1 MVADPANAIAP
12 LSAPDK
18 PLPAVVME
26 PSKRS
31 RLRQLDRRQW
41 IAAGLAVLIA
51 ASGLVVW
58 RRSSAPGRDISAYTT
73 TVKTGQLDG
82 VITASGEIAAQRQ
95 VNLSPKQA
103 GQLQEL
109 MVQEGDVVG
118 RGQAIAR
125 MDPDDIDNKIA
136 ESQAGLDGARVR
148 MSRARLEF
156 ERRSSLHDA
165 GALSTDDYLSFR
177 AKYETAKADLRA
189 AEQRLE
195 QKRQDRRDLVI
206 TAPFAGTITNRFA
219 DPGSYVTPTTAAS
232 ASAGASSAS
241 IVQLASGLEIEA
253 QVPESDIGR
262 IKVGQKAQIRVDAYP
277 QRSFAAQVSAISPRA
292 EKNNDVTTFEVTLK
306 LQDPPAGLLRIGMT
320 TDVDFDSGKLA
331 AEPLVPTVA
340 IVTEEGKPGVLIPG
354 SGNEPKFQ
362 EVTLGNS
369 SGRQTQVLEGLEP
382 GEKVFIDLPPWA
394 NKRPGD

>member
-1 MVADPANAIAP
+1 MVADLQKSIAP
-12 LSAPDK
+12 LFAPDK
-18 PLPAVVME
+18 PLPAVVMD
-26 PSKRS
+26 PLKQS
-31 RLRQLDRRQW
+31 RLRHLDRRQW
-41 IAAGLAVLIA
+41 VGAGLALLIA
-51 ASGLVVW
+51 VSGVVVW

-73 TVKTGQLDG
+73 TVQTGQLDG
-82 VITASGEIAAQRQ
+82 VITASGEIAAERQ

-109 MVQEGDVVG
+109 LVQEGDAV
-118 RGQAIAR
+118 RKGQAIAR

-136 ESQAGLDGARVR
+136 ETQAGLDSARVR
-148 MSRARLEF
+148 MSRAQREF
-156 ERRSSLHDA
+156 ERRNSLHDA
-165 GALSTDDYLSFR
+165 GALSTDDYLSFK
-177 AKYETAKADLRA
+177 AKYETAKADLQA
-189 AEQRLE
+189 AEQRLQ
-195 QKRQDRRDLVI
+195 QKLQDRRDLVI
-206 TAPFAGTITNRFA
+206 RAPFAGVITNRFA

-277 QRSFAAQVSAISPRA
+277 ERSFAAQVSAISPRA

-320 TDVDFDSGKLA
+320 TDIDFDSGKLPA
-331 AEPLVPTVA
+331 KPLVPTVS
-340 IVTEEGKPGVLIPG
+340 IVTEEGKPGVLVPG

-369 SGRQTQVLEGLEP
+369 SGRQTQVLNGLEP

-394 NKRPGD
+394 SKRPGD

>member
-1 MVADPANAIAP
+1 MVADPAKAIAP

-18 PLPAVVME
+18 PLSAVVME
-26 PSKRS
+26 PLKRS
-31 RLRQLDRRQW
+31 RLRHLNRRQW
-41 IAAGLAVLIA
+41 TAAGLAVLVA
-51 ASGLVVW
+51 VSGLVIW

-73 TVKTGQLDG
+73 SVETGQLDG

-95 VNLSPKQA
+95 VNLSPKQS

-109 MVQEGDVVG
+109 LVEEGDGV
-118 RGQAIAR
+118 RKGQAIAR
-125 MDPDDIDNKIA
+125 MDPDDIDNKSA
-136 ESQAGLDGARVR
+136 ETQAGLDGARVR

-156 ERRSSLHDA
+156 QRRSSLHDA
-165 GALSTDDYLSFR
+165 GALSTDDYLSFK
-177 AKYETAKADLRA
+177 AKYETAKTDLQA

-195 QKRQDRRDLVI
+195 QKLQDRRDLVI

-262 IKVGQKAQIRVDAYP
+262 IKVGQPAQIRVDAYP
-277 QRSFAAQVSAISPRA
+277 ERSFAARVSAISPRA

-306 LQDPPAGLLRIGMT
+306 LQDPPAGLLLIGMT
-320 TDVDFDSGKLA
+320 ADVDFDSGKLA

-340 IVTEEGKPGVLIPG
+340 IVTEEGQPGVLMVGEQDQPR
-354 SGNEPKFQ
+354 FQ
-362 EVTLGNS
+362 AVELGAS
-369 SGRQTQVLEGLEP
+369 SGSQTAIINGVKP
-382 GEKVFIDLPPWA
+382 GTKVFIDLPPWA
-394 NKRPGD
+394 KKRD

>member
-1 MVADPANAIAP
+1 MVADLANAIAP

-18 PLPAVVME
+18 SLPAVVME
-26 PSKRS
+26 PLKRS

-109 MVQEGDVVG
+109 LVQEGDVVG
-118 RGQAIAR
+118 KGQAIAR

-206 TAPFAGTITNRFA
+206 TAPFGGTITNRFA

-277 QRSFAAQVSAISPRA
+277 ERSFAARVSAISPRA

-369 SGRQTQVLEGLEP
+369 SGRQTQVLKGLEP

-394 NKRPGD
+394 SKRPGD

>member
-1 MVADPANAIAP
+1 MVADLAKAIAP

-26 PSKRS
+26 PLKRS

-109 MVQEGDVVG
+109 LVQEGDVVG
-118 RGQAIAR
+118 KGQAIAR

-195 QKRQDRRDLVI
+195 QKRQDRRDLLI

-241 IVQLASGLEIEA
+241 IVQLS
-253 QVPESDIGR
+253 
-262 IKVGQKAQIRVDAYP
+262 
-277 QRSFAAQVSAISPRA
+277 
-292 EKNNDVTTFEVTLK
+292 
-306 LQDPPAGLLRIGMT
+306 
-320 TDVDFDSGKLA
+320 
-331 AEPLVPTVA
+331 
-340 IVTEEGKPGVLIPG
+340 LIH
-354 SGNEPKFQ
+354 
-362 EVTLGNS
+362 
-369 SGRQTQVLEGLEP
+369 
-382 GEKVFIDLPPWA
+382 I
-394 NKRPGD
+394 

>member
-1 MVADPANAIAP
+1 MVAERLISIAP

-18 PLPAVVME
+18 PLPAVVMD
-26 PSKRS
+26 PLKRS
-31 RLRQLDRRQW
+31 RLRHLDRRQW
-41 IAAGLAVLIA
+41 VAAGLAVLIA
-51 ASGLVVW
+51 ASGLVIW

-73 TVKTGQLDG
+73 TVKIGQLDG

-109 MVQEGDVVG
+109 LVQEGDVV
-118 RGQAIAR
+118 RKGQAIAR

-136 ESQAGLDGARVR
+136 ETQAGLDSARVNL
-148 MSRARLEF
+148 SRARLEF
-156 ERRSSLHDA
+156 ERRESLHAA
-165 GALSTDDYLSFR
+165 GALTTDEFLSFK
-177 AKYETAKADLRA
+177 AKYETARAEFNA

-206 TAPFAGTITNRFA
+206 SAPFAGTITNRFA

-241 IVQLASGLEIEA
+241 IVQLASGLLVEA
-253 QVPESDIGR
+253 KVPESDIGR
-262 IKVGQKAQIRVDAYP
+262 IKVGQQAEIRVDAYP
-277 QRSFAAQVSAISPRA
+277 ERSFAARVSAISPRA

-354 SGNEPKFQ
+354 SGNEPKSQ

-369 SGRQTQVLEGLEP
+369 SGRQTQVLKGLEP

-394 NKRPGD
+394 SKRPGD

>member
-1 MVADPANAIAP
+1 MVAERLMSIAP

-18 PLPAVVME
+18 PLAAVVME
-26 PSKRS
+26 PLKRS

-41 IAAGLAVLIA
+41 VAAGLAVLIA
-51 ASGLVVW
+51 ASGLVIW

-73 TVKTGQLDG
+73 TVETGQLDG

-109 MVQEGDVVG
+109 LVKEGDVVSK
-118 RGQAIAR
+118 GQAIAR

-136 ESQAGLDGARVR
+136 ETQAGLDGARVR

-177 AKYETAKADLRA
+177 AKYETAKTDLQA
-189 AEQRLE
+189 AQQRLE
-195 QKRQDRRDLVI
+195 QKLQDRRDLVI

-241 IVQLASGLEIEA
+241 IVQLASGLLVEA
-253 QVPESDIGR
+253 KVPESDIGR
-262 IKVGQKAQIRVDAYP
+262 IKVGQQAQIRVDAYP
-277 QRSFAAQVSAISPRA
+277 EKSFAARVSAISPRA

-331 AEPLVPTVA
+331 PEPLVPTVA
-340 IVTEEGKPGVLIPG
+340 IVTEEGKPGVYIPG
-354 SGNEPKFQ
+354 SGNQPKFQ

-369 SGRQTQVLEGLEP
+369 SGRQTQVLQGLEP

-394 NKRPGD
+394 SKRPGD

>member
-1 MVADPANAIAP
+1 MVAERLISIAP

-18 PLPAVVME
+18 PLPAVVMD
-26 PSKRS
+26 PLKRS
-31 RLRQLDRRQW
+31 RLRHLDRRQW
-41 IAAGLAVLIA
+41 VAAGLAVLIA
-51 ASGLVVW
+51 ASGLVIW

-73 TVKTGQLDG
+73 TVKIGQLDG

-109 MVQEGDVVG
+109 LVQEGDVV
-118 RGQAIAR
+118 RKGQAIAR

-136 ESQAGLDGARVR
+136 ETQAGLDSARVNL
-148 MSRARLEF
+148 SRARLEF
-156 ERRSSLHDA
+156 ERRESLHAA
-165 GALSTDDYLSFR
+165 GALTTDEFLSFK
-177 AKYETAKADLRA
+177 AKYETARAEFNA

-206 TAPFAGTITNRFA
+206 SAPFAGTITNRFA

-241 IVQLASGLEIEA
+241 IVQLASGLLVEA
-253 QVPESDIGR
+253 KVPESDIGR
-262 IKVGQKAQIRVDAYP
+262 IKVGQQAEIRVDAYP
-277 QRSFAAQVSAISPRA
+277 ERSFAARVSAISPRA

-369 SGRQTQVLEGLEP
+369 SGRQTQVLKGLEP

-394 NKRPGD
+394 SKRPGD